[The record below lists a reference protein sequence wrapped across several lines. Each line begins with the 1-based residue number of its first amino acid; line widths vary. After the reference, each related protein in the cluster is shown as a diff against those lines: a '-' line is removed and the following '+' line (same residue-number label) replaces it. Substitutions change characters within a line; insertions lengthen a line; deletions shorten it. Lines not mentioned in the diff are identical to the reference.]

1 MSHSY
6 RQLLVWQ
13 KARSLAVALYQA
25 TETFPKSE
33 IYGLTSQLRR
43 AGVSVVSNIA
53 EGQAR
58 LTKGEF
64 RHFLG
69 QSRGSVLELETQ
81 LDIAFELGYLNA
93 AYHEISLRRAYEVLG
108 LLNRLLSSLRIPVPA
123 GETPKPVN
131 AETRETLKPVKL

>member
-13 KARSLAVALYQA
+13 KARSLAVAVYQA
-25 TETFPKSE
+25 TEMFPKSE

-53 EGQAR
+53 EGQGR

-64 RHFLG
+64 RHFPG
-69 QSRGSVLELETQ
+69 QSRGSLLELETQ
-81 LDIAFELGYLNA
+81 LDIAFELG
-93 AYHEISLRRAYEVLG
+93 
-108 LLNRLLSSLRIPVPA
+108 
-123 GETPKPVN
+123 
-131 AETRETLKPVKL
+131 

>member
-13 KARSLAVALYQA
+13 KARSLAVAVYQA
-25 TETFPKSE
+25 TETFPKLE

-43 AGVSVVSNIA
+43 AGVSVASNIA
-53 EGQAR
+53 EGQGR

-69 QSRGSVLELETQ
+69 QSRGSLLELETQ
-81 LDIAFELGYLNA
+81 LDIASELGYLDR
-93 AYHEISLRRAYEVLG
+93 AYRDLLQHRAYEILG
-108 LLNRLLSSLRIPVPA
+108 LLNRLLSSLRIP
-123 GETPKPVN
+123 ETC
-131 AETRETLKPVKL
+131 ETLKPVKH

>member
-13 KARSLAVALYQA
+13 KARSLAVAVYQA

-33 IYGLTSQLRR
+33 LYGLTSQLRR
-43 AGVSVVSNIA
+43 AGVSVVSNVA
-53 EGQAR
+53 EGRGR

-69 QSRGSVLELETQ
+69 LSRGSLLELETQ

-93 AYHEISLRRAYEVLG
+93 AHHELLLHRGCEVLG

-123 GETPKPVN
+123 GET
-131 AETRETLKPVKL
+131 LKPVKF

>member
-13 KARSLAVALYQA
+13 KARSLAVAVYQA

-33 IYGLTSQLRR
+33 LYGLTSQLRR
-43 AGVSVVSNIA
+43 AGVSVVSNVA
-53 EGQAR
+53 EGRGR

-69 QSRGSVLELETQ
+69 LSRGSLLELETQ
-81 LDIAFELGYLNA
+81 LDIAFELGYLNPA
-93 AYHEISLRRAYEVLG
+93 HHEILLQRAYEVLG
-108 LLNRLLSSLRIPVPA
+108 LLNRLLSSLRISVPA
-123 GETPKPVN
+123 G
-131 AETRETLKPVKL
+131 ETLKPVKPLKPAKP

>member
-13 KARSLAVALYQA
+13 KARSLAVAVYQA

-33 IYGLTSQLRR
+33 IYGLTSQVRR

-53 EGQAR
+53 EGQGR

-69 QSRGSVLELETQ
+69 QSRGSLLELETQ
-81 LDIAFELGYLNA
+81 LDIAFELGYLNPS
-93 AYHEISLRRAYEVLG
+93 YHELLLHRTYEVLG
-108 LLNRLLSSLRIPVPA
+108 LLSRLLSSLRIPVAA
-123 GETPKPVN
+123 G
-131 AETRETLKPVKL
+131 ETLKPLKP